1 MFLNTTVPEINMQFC
16 FNIVNRQKNSIE
28 RCIGAS
34 SYWLTRFKPLK
45 FNVFKNK
52 HILWWLNIK
61 SCFKTLDPYLDP
73 NLDPKHGENPPYLL
87 EYQGWY
93 IVFGIEYLLCVI
105 QCCEVEFIK
114 FRSDIFFTLA
124 PAPFLYSYCH

>member
-1 MFLNTTVPEINMQFC
+1 MVI
-16 FNIVNRQKNSIE
+16 
-28 RCIGAS
+28 
-34 SYWLTRFKPLK
+34 
-45 FNVFKNK
+45 K
-52 HILWWLNIK
+52 HFK

-105 QCCEVEFIK
+105 QCCEVEFIV
-114 FRSDIFFTLA
+114 
-124 PAPFLYSYCH
+124 

>member
-1 MFLNTTVPEINMQFC
+1 MVI
-16 FNIVNRQKNSIE
+16 
-28 RCIGAS
+28 
-34 SYWLTRFKPLK
+34 
-45 FNVFKNK
+45 K
-52 HILWWLNIK
+52 HFK

-105 QCCEVEFIK
+105 KCCEVEFIK